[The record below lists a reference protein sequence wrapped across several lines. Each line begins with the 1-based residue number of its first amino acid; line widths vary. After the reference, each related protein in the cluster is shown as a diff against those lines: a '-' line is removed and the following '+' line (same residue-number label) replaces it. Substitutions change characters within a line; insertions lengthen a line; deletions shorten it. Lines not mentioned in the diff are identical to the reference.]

1 MTFWLS
7 VIGATLGAAS
17 LVLHAL
23 SARYSWAKKAETY
36 VDGAKDKLG
45 N

>member
-23 SARYSWAKKAETY
+23 APRFTWAKKAEVY